1 MSLLAKRVAEEAKQ
15 SPTAISLP
23 KSALLGYSSE
33 ILRKTS
39 LAFCLLYFSVATK
52 YSKKRSTSASL
63 LRLKPF
69 ELKLTKKINKKV
81 QIALFQSKGL
91 IVLAFVASNDV
102 CDMIK

>member
-52 YSKKRSTSASL
+52 YSKKRSTYQEKRVQFENNRYCFL
-63 LRLKPF
+63 L
-69 ELKLTKKINKKV
+69 
-81 QIALFQSKGL
+81 
-91 IVLAFVASNDV
+91 
-102 CDMIK
+102 

>member
-1 MSLLAKRVAEEAKQ
+1 MSLLAKRVAEVAKQ

-39 LAFCLLYFSVATK
+39 LVFCLLFFSVAPK
-52 YSKKRSTSASL
+52 YSRKRSTEASL

-69 ELKLTKKINKKV
+69 ELKLTKKNK
-81 QIALFQSKGL
+81 QESTNSSFPEQRPHS
-91 IVLAFVASNDV
+91 FSF
-102 CDMIK
+102 CREQ